1 MERQPVYKEK
11 TLDSTL
17 SLIKSPYLF
26 ITNRLERYN
35 AEAFETRI
43 LLKKTICWKGE
54 EAARIFYGSTKFTR
68 QGATPKRVL
77 KTLFGQGGVQG
88 TVQGNHRQRKSLF
101 LKLLEPE
108 RISGLLDIFENN
120 WLNYLEKWQQAESIV
135 LLDELHEI
143 LTISVCEWAGV
154 PLSQTEVSPLTEYL
168 SSLIDSSGAIG
179 PRHWK
184 GRFARKK
191 TDRWMMQVIGDIR
204 AKKLTVEKDSP
215 VYAIAHAD
223 DPQLAS
229 PKIAAVELINIL
241 RPTVAVAR
249 FINFTIL
256 ALHQHPEY
264 RLQLHQEKYRQ
275 WFAQEVR
282 RFFPF
287 FPFVAALVKEDFVW
301 KNYTF
306 TAGARVLLDLYGT
319 NHDRRIW
326 QDPEKFY
333 PERFQHWN
341 GSPYNFIPQGG
352 GDALE
357 NHRCPGETLAIELI
371 KRALC
376 LATEHMT
383 YTVLQENLELDF
395 SRVPAEPRSSLRLA
409 EIRRKIPAGAVQQ

>member
-1 MERQPVYKEK
+1 MEKQPVYKEK

-17 SLIKSPYLF
+17 GLIRSPYLF
-26 ITNRLERYN
+26 ISNRLDRYN

-54 EAARIFYGSTKFTR
+54 EAAKYFYDSTRFTR
-68 QGATPKRVL
+68 HGATPKRIL

-88 TVQGNHRQRKSLF
+88 TMQENHRQRKQLF
-101 LKLLEPE
+101 LKLLSPE
-108 RISGLLDIFENN
+108 KIADLLEIYEKN
-120 WLNYLEKWQQAESIV
+120 WLNYLQKWQQTESVV
-135 LLDELHEI
+135 LLEELHEI

-154 PLSQTEVSPLTEYL
+154 PLQQITISQLTEYL
-168 SSLIDSSGAIG
+168 SSLVDSSGAIG

-191 TDRWMMQVIGDIR
+191 TEEWMTQIINDIR
-204 AKKLTVEKDSP
+204 EKKLKIEEDSP
-215 VYAIAHAD
+215 AYAIAMAD
-223 DPQLAS
+223 NPQLSS
-229 PKIAAVELINIL
+229 PKIAAVDLINIL

-249 FINFTIL
+249 FITFAVL

-264 RLQLHQEKYRQ
+264 RLKLHQEEYRQ

-287 FPFVAALVKEDFVW
+287 FPFVAAIVKKDFVW
-301 KNYTF
+301 KDYTF

-319 NHDRRIW
+319 NHDKGLW
-326 QDPEKFY
+326 PDPEQFY
-333 PERFQHWN
+333 PERFQYWN

-357 NHRCPGETLAIELI
+357 NHRCPGELPAIELI
-371 KRALC
+371 KRSLC
-376 LATEHMT
+376 LLTEKMT
-383 YTVLQENLELDF
+383 YKIPPQNLEIDF
-395 SRVPAEPRSSLRLA
+395 SRVPAEPKSRMRLG
-409 EIRRKIPAGAVQQ
+409 EVQKKIPARSCE